1 LNEIKGMSQFFLIKI
16 MENTENKYFLP
27 YQIDWLNDN
36 SRVKIWEK
44 SRRIGATY
52 VQSYEDVRDCVSG
65 TVPAVW
71 FSSADESAAKE
82 YIIYCA
88 KWAKLF
94 DAGAHDLGEVV
105 LDSEKDIKTFTI
117 EFSNG
122 KRINALSS
130 NPKAFR
136 SKGGKV
142 ILDEFAHHEDQFQL
156 WKAAKPTITWGFPLR
171 ILSTHNGKQALF
183 FKFIDSIRNGK
194 LKWSLH
200 NTDIFKAVE
209 DGLADRILGKK
220 LTQTERAQWLQEQED
235 DCFDETTWHEEFC
248 CKPIDEA
255 TAFLSYEMIKT
266 CESFDTLWSD
276 DQFSQYLNLENL
288 GSLFLGVDI
297 GRRKDLT
304 VMWLIEE
311 LGRTRYTRLVKIM
324 EKTPFRHQREFLFGL
339 LKHPKLSRA
348 CIDGTGLGMQ
358 LAEEAQEEFGTNKVE
373 AITFTGRVKEEIAF
387 DMKTSFEDRLILIPS
402 ETDIREDF
410 HSIRKITTSS
420 NNIRFDV
427 TQSEVSGH
435 ADRFWAGALSN
446 HAAKSSSGEVFVA
459 SRRKRSSLNI
469 TERY

>member
-1 LNEIKGMSQFFLIKI
+1 MSQFFLIKI